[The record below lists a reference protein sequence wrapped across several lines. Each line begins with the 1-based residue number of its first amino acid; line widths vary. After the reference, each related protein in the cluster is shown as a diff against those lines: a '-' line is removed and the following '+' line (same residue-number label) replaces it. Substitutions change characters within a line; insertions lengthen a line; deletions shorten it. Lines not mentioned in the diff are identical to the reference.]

1 MYFHRVQ
8 ITISLCKHDIHK
20 MNQFIYLGFEDFQ
33 IKEGC
38 ESILE
43 DTGVFCVDEG
53 HYEETVSQIL
63 DRIQVVS
70 SFL

>member
-1 MYFHRVQ
+1 
-8 ITISLCKHDIHK
+8 